1 MPRIPQYKS
10 NAFRKQLIVW
20 ARASAPNRAS
30 NIEQSATDELLAE
43 HQLTESALSAMEA
56 EAYRLAHQ
64 QAYRPEF
71 WSGMV
76 DFVGNFI
83 HLCHRKKEEAC
94 LFPMLAEYGMKDQVD
109 VWVQDHG
116 HAETMTF
123 DLLEALGEADWEK
136 VLRLVSMYVPS
147 VRAHMA
153 TEEKL
158 VFVPRCLCS
167 RRRRWRGCASCVM
180 SSRRRSCRRTGGSI
194 TSIWCAGCVR
204 TRGCRIRSR
213 RKASLR
219 SPRAI

>member
-158 VFVPRCLCS
+158 VFVPPVPVLSPEALARLRVMCDEFEAKILPKNGRKHYFDLVCGLCKD
-167 RRRRWRGCASCVM
+167 
-180 SSRRRSCRRTGGSI
+180 
-194 TSIWCAGCVR
+194 AGLPDPLE
-204 TRGCRIRSR
+204 
-213 RKASLR
+213 A
-219 SPRAI
+219 